1 MKAQIV
7 NLEKIDSI
15 WAHTDSVRRE
25 QIFKYEQVIQ
35 QQEKKIKKVKKWSTF
50 KDYVI
55 GGLTILSVCLLL

>member
-15 WAHTDSVRRE
+15 WLNTDSVRRE
-25 QIFKYEQVIQ
+25 QLSNYEAVVK

-50 KDYVI
+50 KDYII
-55 GGLTILSVCLLL
+55 GGLSILSICLLL